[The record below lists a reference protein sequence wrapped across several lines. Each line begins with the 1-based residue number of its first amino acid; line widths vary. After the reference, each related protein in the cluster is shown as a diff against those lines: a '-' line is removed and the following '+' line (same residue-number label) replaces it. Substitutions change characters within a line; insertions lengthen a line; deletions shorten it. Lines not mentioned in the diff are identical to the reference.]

1 MIRWRLH
8 RNIDFDP
15 ENEEEDL
22 SDASESSSDKRSD
35 KIDED
40 EDTQDEDIYH
50 WHEVETDTR
59 EEEAAPE
66 PVENTET
73 EMSIEETHLSN
84 AINAQEPLLPA
95 VNDDRNHDDNP
106 RMDALGNMQGV
117 EQAVEPEGGIQVGA
131 RRSSGRV
138 RKRTEIDSRC
148 ECDTLITLEEKE
160 AGTRVMECKARGC
173 ETGWV
178 CGICFHLRP
187 TSSDIN
193 CSST

>member
-1 MIRWRLH
+1 MILIWMYFDSLVAAQKYR
-8 RNIDFDP
+8 FDP

-22 SDASESSSDKRSD
+22 SNASESSSDKRSD

-50 WHEVETDTR
+50 WHNVETDTR

-84 AINAQEPLLPA
+84 AINAQEPLLLA
-95 VNDDRNHDDNP
+95 VNDDGNHDDNP

-117 EQAVEPEGGIQVGA
+117 EQLEPAVEAEGSIQVNA

-138 RKRTEIDSRC
+138 RKRTEIDSR
-148 ECDTLITLEEKE
+148 
-160 AGTRVMECKARGC
+160 
-173 ETGWV
+173 
-178 CGICFHLRP
+178 
-187 TSSDIN
+187 
-193 CSST
+193 